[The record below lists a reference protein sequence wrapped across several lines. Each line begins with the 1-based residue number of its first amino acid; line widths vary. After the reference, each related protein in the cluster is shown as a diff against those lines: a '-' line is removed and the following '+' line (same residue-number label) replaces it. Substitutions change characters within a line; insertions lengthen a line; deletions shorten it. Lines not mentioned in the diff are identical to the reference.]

1 MAREWLLTLFICVT
15 TAPGV
20 RSGLSA
26 LARQERERLPDC
38 LAGFHRGRKRDRSL
52 VFVRWRVLPLLTLV
66 LLLFTRQSQREVC
79 TCDVNSSIDHAVKQ
93 LIARHVHRLFVIDD
107 QRRLLGVVSIRDLL
121 KTLLNP
127 FET

>member
-1 MAREWLLTLFICVT
+1 MSRQLLGFDLGYLHLLGKSAREYLTALRGSIADVSV
-15 TAPGV
+15 TAP
-20 RSGLSA
+20 SCLFAGLCCP
-26 LARQERERLPDC
+26 Q
-38 LAGFHRGRKRDRSL
+38 
-52 VFVRWRVLPLLTLV
+52 LTLV
-66 LLLFTRQSQREVC
+66 LLLTRQSQREVC